1 VTRFA
6 KHHGIG
12 LIQPELDFVDI
23 PMDGD
28 LPVFVDPFGIS
39 LCDDELGHTCNDE
52 LVSFFQTVI
61 SAIRSGDDALAERM
75 LQRLSEPNETHLGVS
90 KGRPQGRGISGKQA
104 HDLYRSIASSK
115 AAKSGLVSE
124 LSECDLFI
132 DGIGADK
139 ISDIT
144 TNIIRRHLIAYTQ
157 RQCELHNIELRHR
170 VSSGFM
176 WDEDRRIWREVYTF
190 LPSYKG
196 QRLLLVPKVF
206 VRRRPALES
215 QEYLEHHVLTY
226 LQAEHLQAGSALV
239 EVFKNGRRR
248 VTKTSLKQNYSCSK
262 EWMAQFSA
270 EHLEVLENYK
280 AVSRNLV
287 QKERQREADFLNDGI
302 DETVFAR
309 ALIET
314 LAAIPAGND
323 TASKFHNLMIGIIE
337 FLFWPSLTNP
347 VKEQEIHDGRK
358 RIDIMFDNSGRDGL
372 FGRILSAPQ
381 TASIRVPVEC
391 KNYSKDPA
399 NPELDQIAGRFA
411 PNRGWVGFMVY
422 RQVSDYELL
431 LKRCRDTAVEKRGF
445 VIPLGDTEIRAML
458 QDVANSRRPN
468 IDHRLTDI
476 LNRITN

>member
-39 LCDDELGHTCNDE
+39 LCDDELRHTCNDE

-61 SAIRSGDDALAERM
+61 SAIRGGDDALAERM

-139 ISDIT
+139 VSDIT

-157 RQCELHNIELRHR
+157 RQCELHNVELRHR

-176 WDEDRRIWREVYTF
+176 WDEDRRIWREEYTF

-215 QEYLEHHVLTY
+215 QEYLEHHVP
-226 LQAEHLQAGSALV
+226 
-239 EVFKNGRRR
+239 
-248 VTKTSLKQNYSCSK
+248 
-262 EWMAQFSA
+262 
-270 EHLEVLENYK
+270 
-280 AVSRNLV
+280 
-287 QKERQREADFLNDGI
+287 D
-302 DETVFAR
+302 
-309 ALIET
+309 
-314 LAAIPAGND
+314 IPAGRTFAGRVHPSRGVQER
-323 TASKFHNLMIGIIE
+323 TAESDKNVPQAE
-337 FLFWPSLTNP
+337 LFML
-347 VKEQEIHDGRK
+347 KGMDGAVFSRTSRGARK
-358 RIDIMFDNSGRDGL
+358 TIRPYPETSFRRSGR
-372 FGRILSAPQ
+372 
-381 TASIRVPVEC
+381 
-391 KNYSKDPA
+391 
-399 NPELDQIAGRFA
+399 
-411 PNRGWVGFMVY
+411 
-422 RQVSDYELL
+422 
-431 LKRCRDTAVEKRGF
+431 EKPTF
-445 VIPLGDTEIRAML
+445 
-458 QDVANSRRPN
+458 
-468 IDHRLTDI
+468 
-476 LNRITN
+476 